1 MSPITLILWLLLVG
15 IVGYYTWNY
24 FSFRKMVKQ
33 VDNETF
39 KDVMRQ
45 GQLID
50 LREPAAFR
58 AKHILGARN
67 FPAQQF
73 DAAIK
78 GLRKDKPVL
87 IYENM
92 RPQYRV
98 PAVKKL
104 KKAGF
109 EDVYVLKDGIDYWDG
124 KVKQTT

>member
-1 MSPITLILWLLLVG
+1 MSPITLTGWLLLVG

-24 FSFRKMVKQ
+24 FSFRRMAKQ
-33 VDNETF
+33 VDNDTF
-39 KDVMRQ
+39 KDLMRQ

-50 LREPAAFR
+50 LREPAAYR
-58 AKHILGARN
+58 NKHILGARN

-73 DAAIK
+73 EAAIK

-98 PAVKKL
+98 RAVKLL

-109 EDVYVLKDGIDYWDG
+109 EAVYVLKDGIDYWDG
-124 KVKQTT
+124 KVK

>member
-24 FSFRKMVKQ
+24 FSFRKMAKQ

-58 AKHILGARN
+58 TKHILGARN

-98 PAVKKL
+98 SAVKKL

>member
-1 MSPITLILWLLLVG
+1 MTFIGWSLLVG
-15 IVGYYTWNY
+15 VAAYYTWNY
-24 FSFRKMVKQ
+24 FSFKRMAKQ
-33 VDNETF
+33 VDNDTF
-39 KDVMRQ
+39 KDLMRQ

-67 FPAQQF
+67 FPVQQF

-98 PAVKKL
+98 RAVKKL

-109 EDVYVLKDGIDYWDG
+109 NDIYILKEGLDYWNG
-124 KVKQTT
+124 KVK

>member
-24 FSFRKMVKQ
+24 FSFRKMAKQ

-58 AKHILGARN
+58 TKHILGARN

-98 PAVKKL
+98 TAVKKL

>member
-1 MSPITLILWLLLVG
+1 MVTSCRHCWLSYMELFL
-15 IVGYYTWNY
+15 
-24 FSFRKMVKQ
+24 FSKMAKQ

-58 AKHILGARN
+58 TKHILGARN

-104 KKAGF
+104 KKLA
-109 EDVYVLKDGIDYWDG
+109 LK
-124 KVKQTT
+124 TFMS

>member
-24 FSFRKMVKQ
+24 FSFRKMAKQ

-92 RPQYRV
+92 RPQ
-98 PAVKKL
+98 
-104 KKAGF
+104 
-109 EDVYVLKDGIDYWDG
+109 
-124 KVKQTT
+124 

>member
-1 MSPITLILWLLLVG
+1 MSPITLILWLLLLG
-15 IVGYYTWNY
+15 IIGYYAWNY
-24 FSFRKMVKQ
+24 FSFRRMAKQ

-98 PAVKKL
+98 SAVKKL

>member
-1 MSPITLILWLLLVG
+1 MSPMTFIGWSLLVG
-15 IVGYYTWNY
+15 VAAYYTWNY
-24 FSFRKMVKQ
+24 FSFKRMAKQ
-33 VDNETF
+33 VDNDTF
-39 KDVMRQ
+39 KDLMRQ

-67 FPAQQF
+67 FPVQQF

-98 PAVKKL
+98 RAVKKL

-109 EDVYVLKDGIDYWDG
+109 NDIYILKEGLDYWNG
-124 KVKQTT
+124 KVK

>member
-15 IVGYYTWNY
+15 IIGYYTWNH
-24 FSFRKMVKQ
+24 FAFRRMAKQ
-33 VDNETF
+33 VDNGTF
-39 KDVMRQ
+39 KDLIRQ

-58 AKHILGARN
+58 TKHILGARN

-98 PAVKKL
+98 RAVKKL
-104 KKAGF
+104 KKDGF
-109 EDVYVLKDGIDYWDG
+109 EAIYVLKDGIDYWDG
-124 KVKQTT
+124 KVK

>member
-24 FSFRKMVKQ
+24 FSFRKMAKQ

-98 PAVKKL
+98 TAVKKL

-109 EDVYVLKDGIDYWDG
+109 EDVYVLKDGIDYWDD

>member
-1 MSPITLILWLLLVG
+1 MSPITLILWLLLLG
-15 IVGYYTWNY
+15 IIGYYAWNY
-24 FSFRKMVKQ
+24 FSFRRMAKQ

-39 KDVMRQ
+39 KDVMCQ

-98 PAVKKL
+98 SAVKKL